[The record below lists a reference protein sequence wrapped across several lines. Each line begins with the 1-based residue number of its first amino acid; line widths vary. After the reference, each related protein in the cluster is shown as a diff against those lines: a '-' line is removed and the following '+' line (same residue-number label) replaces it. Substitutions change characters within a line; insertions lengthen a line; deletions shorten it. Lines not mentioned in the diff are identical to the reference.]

1 MSRTAR
7 RSRWGRLLAAPAS
20 ACLLA
25 TGCVHGPDY
34 DWTEPAVALPSAAY
48 GVRPTPQGL
57 APSVPV
63 VAIEP
68 DTGHTAPVGPPL
80 SPLGMAELAASQ
92 ALPGGPSDVG
102 VSLATPSDPAAGS
115 MDLAMGHLG
124 SGQARYRPSAPLV
137 APDPE
142 NRARPSPVAPVADG
156 PILPPLLAFDPLE
169 ERTAPS
175 VEPSPTAV
183 DPGLLRAASPAM
195 EPTPAA
201 PEPSL
206 PDLSRSPERAL
217 YDWAEAI
224 GDPPAAV
231 ATTAAPQPSPPDPE
245 PERPERALPAI
256 RGLHGQ
262 TATGHEV
269 SIEDRRPEMP
279 ARSAIFDGG
288 SRVPGPETDPSALRG
303 NPPRPSPSVPVEP
316 GPVGPGP
323 RSAARIDPG
332 PAVPTP
338 VGTPAAP
345 PDLSRSPE
353 PALYDWAA
361 SIGRTPAPAAAP
373 EAGTE
378 RSLPDLSRS
387 PERGLYDWALGIGPS
402 PADGAGVP

>member
-25 TGCVHGPDY
+25 AGCVHGPDY
-34 DWTEPAVALPSAAY
+34 DWAEPAVALPSAAY
-48 GVRPTPQGL
+48 GVRPTPQGP
-57 APSVPV
+57 APSAPV

-68 DTGHTAPVGPPL
+68 DAEPEERFGPPL
-80 SPLGMAELAASQ
+80 TPLGRAELAASQ
-92 ALPGGPSDVG
+92 ALPGGPSAVG
-102 VSLATPSDPAAGS
+102 ESPIATPTDPGAGP

-124 SGQARYRPSAPLV
+124 AGQARYRPSAPLV

-142 NRARPSPVAPVADG
+142 DRPRPSPVAPVADG

-169 ERTAPS
+169 GRAASP

-183 DPGLLRAASPAM
+183 DPGLLRAASPAT

-224 GDPPAAV
+224 GDPPAAA
-231 ATTAAPQPSPPDPE
+231 ATTAAPEPSPSEPA
-245 PERPERALPAI
+245 PERPGRALPASLGLYGETAAGGWGVVGAAPIEATPAPGPREI
-256 RGLHGQ
+256 R
-262 TATGHEV
+262 APEADPPAPTGN
-269 SIEDRRPEMP
+269 P
-279 ARSAIFDGG
+279 ARPSTPSPG
-288 SRVPGPETDPSALRG
+288 VPGR
-303 NPPRPSPSVPVEP
+303 
-316 GPVGPGP
+316 VGPGP
-323 RSAARIDPG
+323 WSAARIDLG
-332 PAVPTP
+332 TAAPAP
-338 VGTPAAP
+338 VATPAAP
-345 PDLSRSPE
+345 PDLSRAPE
-353 PALYDWAA
+353 RALYDWAT
-361 SIGRTPAPAAAP
+361 SIGQTPAPPAAP

-387 PERGLYDWALGIGPS
+387 PERGLYDWALGIGPP
-402 PADGAGVP
+402 PADDADAP